1 VRQVSVRDANQNFSR
16 LIAEVEAGET
26 VLLTKR
32 GRVVAQ
38 LRPQP
43 ADPMDDPEWREAY
56 RALLA
61 SLRAAPRDGY
71 RVGKIS
77 AQDKYGDDVA

>member
-1 VRQVSVRDANQNFSR
+1 MRRISVREANQNFSR

-26 VLLTKR
+26 VLITKN

-38 LRPQP
+38 MRPQP
-43 ADPMDDPEWREAY
+43 ADPMDDPEWRAAYEA
-56 RALLA
+56 LMA

-71 RVGKIS
+71 RVGRIT
-77 AQDKYGDDVA
+77 AEDKYGDKA